1 MDAQPTSRRDS
12 SGYSFGFLS
21 FIKVESAAYN
31 KFKLLTNPAA
41 RDYSFTATK
50 KNVAGFG
57 LLSWGG
63 DKPQA
68 VSSAA
73 FLLSGIALNGRA
85 GQGAARLA
93 GAPPVVQPVQFRPP
107 RLDSWQR
114 FVQRTGAHIMTN
126 TPLVPVFTGTISNQS
141 IQLCNARDLYQFL
154 EVGKDFSTW
163 IKNRIEQYGFI
174 EGEDYSPILGNR
186 SDGKSGKRRIEYHL
200 TLDMAKELA
209 MVENNDKGRQ
219 IRRYFISLE
228 RKSTQALPSS
238 KPKRYHYPR
247 NFLEQPYFKSATS
260 SANLSISM
268 LSNTEKFISPLFCL
282 LNELR
287 ADGHEI
293 SAPWDEAIAMR
304 EAIVRANETL
314 KDIYLKAIRE
324 TNMPSKV
331 ALKGKR

>member
-1 MDAQPTSRRDS
+1 MYLTTAINQ
-12 SGYSFGFLS
+12 
-21 FIKVESAAYN
+21 AY
-31 KFKLLTNPAA
+31 P
-41 RDYSFTATK
+41 FTATER
-50 KNVAGFG
+50 NVAGFDSLG
-57 LLSWGG
+57 EAAIGRQRYAVRLFYCLS
-63 DKPQA
+63 
-68 VSSAA
+68 V
-73 FLLSGIALNGRA
+73 LVIYGRT

-93 GAPPVVQPVQFRPP
+93 GASPVCQPVLVPP
-107 RLDSWQR
+107 TSFDSEER
-114 FVQRTGAHIMTN
+114 FLQRTEAHIMTN
-126 TPLVPVFTGTISNQS
+126 TPLVPVFTGTISSQP

-174 EGEDYSPILGNR
+174 AGEDYSPVLGNR
-186 SDGKSGKRRIEYHL
+186 SDGKAGKGRTEYHL

-228 RKSTQALPSS
+228 RKAPKALPPSE
-238 KPKRYHYPR
+238 PKRYNYPR
-247 NFLEQPYFKSATS
+247 NFLEQPYFKSANSTAS
-260 SANLSISM
+260 LSISM